1 MAKRQHK
8 NRDAD
13 YRALADFRYQIR
25 RYLNFGEQ
33 AARAAGTEPQQYQAL
48 LAIKGAPPGQEPTI
62 GYLAEQLQIQH
73 HSAVELTDRLEEH
86 RMIRRLRS
94 RADRREVLLRLTP
107 HGESL
112 LQRLSLAHRAELRL
126 AGPKLLEALD
136 SVVAEWNPSTK
147 SGIHKIKSQG
157 HPRSAKHSAQAR

>member
-48 LAIKGAPPGQEPTI
+48 LAIKGTPPGQEPTI

-73 HSAVELTDRLEEH
+73 HSAVELTDRLEAH
-86 RMIRRLRS
+86 RLIRRWRS

-112 LQRLSLAHRAELRL
+112 LRRLSLAHRAELRM

-136 SVVAEWNPSTK
+136 GVVAQWNPSTK
-147 SGIHKIKSQG
+147 SRIHKIKNQG
-157 HPRSAKHSAQAR
+157 HPRSAKRSVQAR